1 MKIIVAAIGTHGDVF
16 PLLGIAAEL
25 ARRGHTVTFLAN
37 DHFRTTIER
46 HGVAFHSLGSEE
58 EYQAFVTDPKLWYAI
73 DGLETLWKS
82 VEPMFERI
90 YNFVAIQENPQE
102 FAFIAHPLTAL
113 AARVAE
119 DKFGLSLIKI
129 HLAPQNL
136 RTVHSPLYVGPVH
149 IPDWLPHFARHAFWR
164 FVDWQVVDKIML
176 PGLNRLRA
184 HARLPK
190 VGRVLEYWHD
200 GPARS
205 LTLFPEWFAARPPD
219 WPQNLT
225 TGEFP
230 LWNAASNETLSAEVE
245 AFIAAGEPPVL
256 FTLGSGMHYAYKFF
270 HISKQV
276 CIADNVRGNIRAI
289 FCSTHI
295 NHIPGPLPAH
305 ILYVPHAPF
314 TKLLPKVS
322 AIVHHGGIG
331 TCAEA
336 LRAAT
341 PQIVM
346 PLSHDQF
353 DNGGRIET
361 LGAGIVIKRLKYET
375 PLVRTRLAA
384 LLANTKIHERC
395 AELAQRFDK
404 SEAIPRLCNQI
415 ETALAKN
422 KAGEG
427 NVPSPA

>member
-1 MKIIVAAIGTHGDVF
+1 MKIIIAAIGTNGDVF
-16 PLLGIAAEL
+16 PSLGIAVEL
-25 ARRGHTVTFLAN
+25 ARRGHKIMFLAN
-37 DHFRTTIER
+37 DHFRATIESK
-46 HGVAFHSLGSEE
+46 GIAFHSLGTED
-58 EYQAFVTDPKLWYAI
+58 EYRALVTDPKLWYAI

-82 VEPMFERI
+82 VEPMLERI
-90 YNFVAIQENPQE
+90 YSFVAAQENPRQ

-119 DKFGLSLIKI
+119 DKFRLPLIKL

-136 RTVHSPLYVGPVH
+136 RTVHSPLYVGPIH

-190 VGRVLEYWHD
+190 VGRVLKYWHD
-200 GPARS
+200 SPAHS
-205 LTLFPEWFAARPPD
+205 LTLFPEWFAARAPD

-225 TGEFP
+225 MGEFP
-230 LWNAASNETLSAEVE
+230 LWNAAVEETLSAEVE
-245 AFIAAGEPPVL
+245 AFIAAGAPPVL

-276 CIADNVRGNIRAI
+276 CVEDNVRAI

-295 NHIPGPLPAH
+295 DHIPGPLPPH
-305 ILYVPHAPF
+305 ILYVPHASF

-336 LRAAT
+336 LRAGT
-341 PQIVM
+341 PQVVM

-353 DNGGRIET
+353 DNGGRIEA

-375 PLVRTRLAA
+375 PLVRKRLAA
-384 LLANTKIHERC
+384 LLANKQIRERC
-395 AELAQRFDK
+395 AEVAQHFDK
-404 SEAIPRLCNQI
+404 SGAVPRLCDQI
-415 ETALAKN
+415 ENALAKN
-422 KAGEG
+422 KTGDGIA
-427 NVPSPA
+427 PSPV